1 MTTATTP
8 RRRPAKRAASKGAPK
23 SKLRLRTKRM
33 KDGKEIHWY
42 EVLGQDGKMASAS
55 GRGVTTLL
63 GNGSPSGGLVKWAA
77 NKAADC
83 ALDEQDIWRPLV
95 DRSRDAAYDY
105 IRNASDRDRDEA
117 GGRGSQVHDLAER
130 LSKGEEVEVPE
141 LLEGHVDS
149 YIRWVEDWAP
159 EIVATEV
166 VIANFSRWYFGKFD
180 LLYRQRGWFPDDP
193 ERVALLLGDLKTARS
208 GVREKDALQLTA
220 YSEAEVCGLPDADGW
235 VFGADG
241 GDLDPMP
248 KVDGLVVIHL
258 SADAYTLHPV
268 ADVLRPKLFA
278 QFLHTV
284 RVAEFHGSG
293 WKEEDKGWSKDVFEP
308 GPALPYEAF

>member
-1 MTTATTP
+1 MATATKAAP
-8 RRRPAKRAASKGAPK
+8 RKRAASKSAPK
-23 SKLRLRTKRM
+23 SKLRLNTKRM

-42 EVLGQDGKMASAS
+42 SVLGDDGKMHTAS

-63 GNGSPSGGLVKWAA
+63 GNGTPSGGLVTWAA

-83 ALDEQDIWRPLV
+83 ALDERDIWEPLL
-95 DRSRDAAYDY
+95 DRSRDTAYDY

-149 YIRWVEDWAP
+149 YIRWVDEWSPD
-159 EIVATEV
+159 IVATEV
-166 VIANFSRWYFGKFD
+166 VIANFSRWYFGTFD
-180 LLYRQRGWFPDDP
+180 VLYRQRGWFADDP
-193 ERVALLLGDLKTARS
+193 EREALLLGDIKTARS

-220 YSEAEVCGLPDADGW
+220 YSEAEVMGLPDKDGW

-241 GDLDPMP
+241 GDMDPMP

-258 SADAYTLHPV
+258 SSDAYTLHPV
-268 ADVLRPKLFA
+268 AEELRPRLFA
-278 QFLHTV
+278 QFIHTI

-293 WKEEDKGWSKDVFEP
+293 WKEEDKGWSKDVFV
-308 GPALPYEAF
+308 PAPAAPYEEF